1 MKQLIG
7 ILLIVVSAHASATVF
22 NVVVAD
28 KSNITFVSK
37 QMGVAVTGNF
47 SKFTSQISFDPA
59 KPQTGHAQIDVVL
72 TSINAGSSD
81 ANDEVKGKQWFD
93 VKSYPTASFVSSGIS
108 YLGGNRYQASGKLII
123 KGKSRVVLVPF
134 SASNAGSLMV
144 LDGAIPVL
152 RSQYG
157 IGAGEWADPS
167 VVADEVQIRFHLTL
181 AK

>member
-1 MKQLIG
+1 MKHLIG
-7 ILLIVVSAHASATVF
+7 ILFMVVSANAAAAVF
-22 NVVVAD
+22 NVVVAE

-47 SKFTSQISFDPA
+47 SKFTSQINFDPA
-59 KPQTGHAQIDVVL
+59 KPQSAHAQIDVAL
-72 TSINAGSSD
+72 ASINAGSSD

-93 VKSYPTASFVSSGIS
+93 VKSYPSASFISSAITP
-108 YLGGNRYQASGKLII
+108 LGGNRYQASGKLII
-123 KGKSRVVLVPF
+123 KGKSRAVLVPF
-134 SASNAGSLMV
+134 NVSRAGSLLV

-181 AK
+181 KQ